1 MLQQKNPALKEQIL
15 SNSIP
20 KVPKMGKFIETE
32 SRFGALQAREMV
44 LQVKVFVPQAWKAEF
59 ESQTLRIQW
68 AYHL

>member
-1 MLQQKNPALKEQIL
+1 MLQQKNPDLKEQIL
-15 SNSIP
+15 SNSIF

-32 SRFGALQAREMV
+32 SRFGAMQGREMV
-44 LQVKVFVPQAWKAEF
+44 LQVKVFAPQVWKAEF